1 MIDVDK
7 GAGLSIIN
15 TNREVA
21 ESFLDVSVTSRF
33 GSLFL
38 LLREG
43 HELR

>member
-21 ESFLDVSVTSRF
+21 ESFLVSVTSRF